1 MWKALIIVGVL
12 AVVGVLGA
20 GGYVVAAT
28 PIGEGIRKSFKREPP
43 AVEVRLHHAARG
55 GLVRTVSAPGTIEPR
70 TKVEIS
76 AQVSSRVVALPFR
89 AGQRVRQG
97 DVVVR
102 LDARDLMARLEAAK
116 ARLAAQEAR
125 LRGAEA
131 TLAVARSEFNRRK
144 ELFESGDVS
153 RSELE
158 RSENDY
164 LQAVSAAEMVRAEI
178 DTARAQ
184 IIEAEKDLENSVIES
199 PIDGVVTKLNAEVGE
214 LVVIGTLNNPGSVIM
229 EIADLSDMLLH
240 ARVDESNIA
249 DVSAGQEAA
258 IHVNAY
264 RETPFRG
271 VVERVDLVRQTW
283 RDGTNYFLVE
293 IVVDAAAAGRE
304 LLSGMNATC
313 EIEVQELT
321 GVLVVPSQAVLDRRV
336 DELPKALVESSPQID
351 PRKTF
356 ARVVFVFEE
365 GKAIARPVQVGP
377 SDLTDTVI
385 LSGLRESDRVI
396 TGPYKSLINLKHEG
410 LVKEEGTGT
419 GATKAA
425 ESAEPVADSSE

>member
-1 MWKALIIVGVL
+1 MWKALII
-12 AVVGVLGA
+12 AGVLGVVGLLGA
-20 GGYVVAAT
+20 GVFVVAAT
-28 PIGEGIRKSFKREPP
+28 PIGEGIRKSFKREPA
-43 AVEVRLHHAARG
+43 AVEVRVHEASRG
-55 GLVRTVSAPGTIEPR
+55 RLVRTVSAPGTIEPR

-102 LDARDLMARLEAAK
+102 LDARDLMARLEASR

-249 DVSAGQEAA
+249 DVAAGQEAA

-313 EIEVQELT
+313 EIHVQELT
-321 GVLVVPSQAVLDRRV
+321 DVLVVPSQAVLDRRV

-351 PRKTF
+351 ARKTF
-356 ARVVFVFEE
+356 ARVVFVLEE
-365 GKAIARPVQVGP
+365 GKAVARPVEVGP
-377 SDLTDTVI
+377 SDLTDTVV

-396 TGPYKSLINLKHEG
+396 TGPYKALINLKHEG
-410 LVKEEGTGT
+410 VVKEEGTGE
-419 GATKAA
+419 AA
-425 ESAEPVADSSE
+425 GGESEEKGEEAAGE